1 MKQRTWSLAIAGVIA
16 LTTATAAGAQGKA
29 SAPVTTSTTS
39 APSAAKK
46 ELVQR
51 ILRLQQNDVDALAR
65 SLVERPAAQMMQE
78 AGLALQQQIAPDK
91 REAAGKQIEAEVK
104 KYVDEAFPIV
114 RDRAQKAAPA
124 TIGVALETKMSED
137 ELKQLLA
144 WIESPAAK
152 KFQQVASEARNGF
165 VQQVMR
171 EAGPLVDPKL
181 HALDGR
187 IRVILGVPPAGTE
200 AGPAAAP
207 AKPPGK

>member
-1 MKQRTWSLAIAGVIA
+1 MKQRSWSLAIAGVIS
-16 LTTATAAGAQGKA
+16 LTTATGAGAQGKA
-29 SAPVTTSTTS
+29 SAPVTTS

-51 ILRLQQNDVDALAR
+51 ILRLQQNDVDAIAR

-114 RDRAQKAAPA
+114 RDRALKAAPA

-187 IRVILGVPPAGTE
+187 IRVILGVPPAGAE